1 MERSAR
7 VRVGNRGSMTNE
19 APILKVESSSFKG
32 MVQTLLIFEDRI
44 EVHSPETAGSGVN
57 SLTYKLISMASIR
70 PGRILDDLLIEG
82 RDGGSLV
89 VKNLYKGKSQRA
101 KAMIE
106 ERINLA
112 ASEPRGAARTTTEGE
127 PPERLASSHG
137 ADHEEDSGRREPPSA
152 PPSGPSEQPGHT
164 ISLQRFSEVLG
175 LYAPITAVI
184 LYPLGFLALC
194 LQILKD
200 PAFPS
205 SYLYTAWYAASWIPL
220 MVLLGTA
227 AHVLFLSL
235 VFSYVG
241 LCISTVVI
249 AVVRRVRGR
258 ERVGLERWRWFWR
271 LTVIVGLV
279 PAIIFTR
286 PFLVRIDIGRP
297 TDWVFLILAAVFSI
311 GVGMLVGILRML
323 HRGEWF
329 WRGLALS
336 YGMAL
341 VAALCLAAVEY
352 PALPRAELYPPGSD
366 GSSNTP
372 RERMPEVF
380 QVLGHTEGR
389 WYVYNERT
397 GIISIPEA
405 QVGTAL
411 VWDAAVDR
419 PPLRSSSYIPAGAMS
434 GWGPRLDEV
443 EPSDPVRDV
452 DDFFPAVDGKCID
465 TTDTSVEKEIFDADA
480 VASCSY
486 GYIDA
491 DFTKWPSK
499 DKMDKFYAY
508 IRTQFKNKA
517 GPNPNRP
524 YEETWSFSDAQ
535 LGSTGRK
542 LEYIDGYDGAT
553 IFWTYDSS
561 DHPMSAVAVHRG
573 YQKEAPPYKEDAL
586 YNWWSYTGR
595 WSVEPSSTTPEKTST
610 VGENPPPEEPAGPP
624 PGYNLIQD
632 PTGSLTLEAP
642 SSWGVQTGS
651 DSEGAGANWSTFV
664 GEDITSSITTARSLE
679 AWYGA
684 AGEGS
689 GAYIVTSSTL
699 AQQYTNEALIYSG
712 LFANLPTNHSCTTI
726 GRPQDYVRPPY
737 SGQIQTYAGCDG
749 NDNIYVLVAAA
760 PEGRECVAVMQ
771 ARISNEA
778 DRAAVLHILDTFEV
792 NCGTIAKAKTEGLS
806 AESANVDESIPS
818 RQEGSGP
825 APRQA

>member
-1 MERSAR
+1 MS
-7 VRVGNRGSMTNE
+7 NE

-44 EVHSPETAGSGVN
+44 EVHSPEVAGSGIN
-57 SLTYKLISMASIR
+57 SLPYKQISMVFIR

-89 VKNLYKGKSQRA
+89 VKNLYKGRSQQA

-106 ERINLA
+106 ERITLA

-127 PPERLASSHG
+127 SPERLAPSPGSNN
-137 ADHEEDSGRREPPSA
+137 EEDVGKREVPVA
-152 PPSGPSEQPGHT
+152 PPSGPSELGHT
-164 ISLQRFSEVLG
+164 LSLQRFSEVLG

-194 LQILKD
+194 LQILRD

-241 LCISTVVI
+241 VCISTVVI
-249 AVVRRVRGR
+249 AVVRRLTGR
-258 ERVGLERWRWFWR
+258 DRAGLERWRWLWR
-271 LTVIVGLV
+271 LAVVVGLV

-286 PFLVRIDIGRP
+286 PYLQRIDIGKF
-297 TDWVFLILAAVFSI
+297 TDLVFLILAAVFSI
-311 GVGMLVGILRML
+311 GVGMLVGFLRMR
-323 HRGEWF
+323 HRGGWF

-366 GSSNTP
+366 GSGNTP
-372 RERMPEVF
+372 RERMPEMY
-380 QVLGHTEGR
+380 QILGHTEGR

-419 PPLRSSSYIPAGAMS
+419 PPLQRFGTITPTGAMS
-434 GWGPRLDEV
+434 GWGPRLEDFEL
-443 EPSDPVRDV
+443 SDSVRDV

-465 TTDTSVEKEIFDADA
+465 TSDTSVEKQIYGADA
-480 VASCSY
+480 VVSCSY

-499 DKMDKFYAY
+499 EKMDKFYAY
-508 IRTQFKNKA
+508 IRTQFKNRA

-524 YEETWSFSDAQ
+524 YEETWSLSAAQ
-535 LGSTGRK
+535 LDSTGRK
-542 LEYIDGYDGAT
+542 LEYIDDYGGAT

-573 YQKEAPPYKEDAL
+573 YQEEAPLYKENAL
-586 YNWWSYTGR
+586 YNWWSDTGR
-595 WSVEPSSTTPEKTST
+595 WSVEPSTTPTEQAST
-610 VGENPPPEEPAGPP
+610 GGENPPPEEPAGPP

-679 AWYGA
+679 AWYGG

-689 GAYIVTSSTL
+689 GAYIVASRTL

-760 PEGRECVAVMQ
+760 PEGRECVAVLQ
-771 ARISNEA
+771 ARISSEA
-778 DRAAVLHILDTFEV
+778 DRVAVLHILDTFEV
-792 NCGTIAKAKTEGLS
+792 NCGTIAKAKTEGRS

-825 APRQA
+825 ARRQA